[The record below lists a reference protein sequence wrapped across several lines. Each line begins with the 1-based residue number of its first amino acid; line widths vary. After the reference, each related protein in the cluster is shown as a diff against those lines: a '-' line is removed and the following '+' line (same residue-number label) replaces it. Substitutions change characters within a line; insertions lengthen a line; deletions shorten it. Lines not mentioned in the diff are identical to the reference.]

1 MPRRHNGATSTPTA
15 EEGPTTMPKLLL
27 LEAMGNTGEY
37 VIDAARD
44 LDVEVVVVTHPDVY
58 EEWYSPTLKHKIEEA
73 GKLAFVD
80 LSDSEGALRRLTGLA
95 RAEDVNGVVA
105 CWEFLT
111 PLVAQL
117 AAALGLPGNDPTR
130 ALSCRNKR
138 IMARA
143 FTEQGIPAP
152 LTLAAR
158 TLEEAYQLVDT
169 AGLAYPVVVKPSEQ
183 SGSWGVSVVGSDE
196 ELATAFATARSHLFQ
211 MPHGIPLDAHVIVQE
226 YVGGTEFSIETVVAG
241 GVATPLPP
249 YDKFT
254 TEGAARAE
262 FGHTVPAEL
271 DEASVRTLQQAAVAA
286 AHALGITNGIAH
298 TELKLLPDGTTRII
312 ELGAR
317 LPGDH
322 IVALMRQ
329 ARGIDEARIYVQ
341 IALGEE
347 PSLAPTADT
356 AAGIRFLTPPRGG
369 VLRSVSGIGDS
380 DAVARSRLTVQ
391 PGGHVRAP
399 GDNDSRVGYVIL
411 HAGTAAEVNTAA
423 AQVLADVRIEVA

>member
-1 MPRRHNGATSTPTA
+1 
-15 EEGPTTMPKLLL
+15 MPKLLL
-27 LEAMGNTGEY
+27 IEAMGNTGEY
-37 VIDAARD
+37 VFDAALD
-44 LDVEVVVVTHPDVY
+44 LGAEVIVVTHEDVY
-58 EEWYSPTLKHKIEEA
+58 EKWYSPALKEKIRKD
-73 GKLAFVD
+73 GKLVFTD
-80 LSDSEGALRRLTGLA
+80 FSDGEGALRQLRELA

-111 PLVAQL
+111 PLVARL
-117 AAALGLPGNDPTR
+117 AADLGLPGNDPSR

-143 FTEQGIPAP
+143 FAEQGVPAP
-152 LTLAAR
+152 LTVAAR
-158 TLEEAYQLVDT
+158 TVEEAYDLVRT
-169 AGLAYPVVVKPSEQ
+169 AGLTYPIVVKPAEQ
-183 SGSWGVSVVGSDE
+183 SGSWGVSVVRGEE
-196 ELATAFATARSHLFQ
+196 ELAAAFTAAQAHLFQ
-211 MPHGIPLDAHVIVQE
+211 MPHGVPLDAHVVIQE
-226 YVGGTEFSIETVVAG
+226 YVGGVEFSIETVVAR
-241 GVATPLPP
+241 GVATPLFP

-254 TEGAARAE
+254 TEGAKRAE

-271 DEASVRTLQQAAVAA
+271 DEASVRTVQRAAVAA
-286 AHALGITNGIAH
+286 AHALGITNGVAH

-322 IVALMRQ
+322 VVALMRQ

-341 IALGEE
+341 VALGLE

-369 VLRSVSGIGDS
+369 TLRSVSGIGES
-380 DAVARSRLTVQ
+380 GAVAESRLTVQ
-391 PGGHVRAP
+391 PGGRVRAP

-411 HAGTAAEVNTAA
+411 HAGTAAEVNAA
-423 AQVLADVRIEVA
+423 AAEVLADVVIEVE

>member
-1 MPRRHNGATSTPTA
+1 
-15 EEGPTTMPKLLL
+15 MPKLLL

-37 VIDAARD
+37 VLDAARD
-44 LDVEVVVVTHPDVY
+44 LNVEVIVVTHEDVY
-58 EEWYSPTLKHKIEEA
+58 EDWYSPELKEKIGEYA
-73 GKLAFVD
+73 KLVFTD
-80 LSDSEGALRRLTGLA
+80 FSDSEGALRQLKELA
-95 RAEDVNGVVA
+95 QVEGVNGVVA

-111 PLVAQL
+111 PLVARL
-117 AAALGLPGNDPTR
+117 AADLGLPGNDPSR

-143 FTEQGIPAP
+143 FTEHGIPAP
-152 LTLAAR
+152 RTVAAR
-158 TLEEAYQLVDT
+158 TVEEAYGLVKA

-183 SGSWGVSVVGSDE
+183 SGSWGVSVVRSDE
-196 ELATAFATARSHLFQ
+196 ELATAFAAAQSHLFQ
-211 MPHGIPLDAHVIVQE
+211 DPHGIPLDAHVVIQE
-226 YVGGTEFSIETVVAG
+226 YVGGVEFSIETVVVR
-241 GVATPLPP
+241 GVATPLFP

-254 TEGAARAE
+254 TDGAKRAE

-286 AHALGITNGIAH
+286 AQALGVTNGVAH
-298 TELKLLPDGTTRII
+298 TELKLLADGTTRII

-322 IVALMRQ
+322 VVALMRQ

-341 IALGEE
+341 IALGLE
-347 PSLAPTADT
+347 PALTPTADT

-369 VLRSVSGIGDS
+369 VLRSVSGIGAS
-380 DAVARSRLTVQ
+380 GAVARSELTVE
-391 PGGHVRAP
+391 PGGQVRAP

-411 HAGTAAEVNTAA
+411 HADTAAEVNAA
-423 AQVLADVRIEVA
+423 AAEVTANVTVEVA